1 MSEKNGPA
9 LEMTHIRK
17 RLGNAP
23 GIADFSLR
31 LEKGKIHGVLGES
44 RTGKTALARMLG
56 GECAPESGDIQIES
70 QDVDVRNPR
79 IAAAWGIG
87 CAGEESPYVA
97 GLSVIDHL
105 VLGSEFAPSGK
116 LSKRAVRREGP
127 ELCER
132 YGIPLDLPSLRAEE
146 MTRADWLWAE
156 ILRMVLQEK
165 DILVLDE
172 PDAIFTQQEM
182 DQLVSVLRKI
192 CEVGS
197 AALLLSRRPETALA
211 CDQVTVLRP
220 GAPAE
225 TYLTSEATPEDL
237 AMLMRGEAEAL
248 PMEKK
253 EVSLGAISLEVR
265 RLTVHDR
272 ESAADPAHE
281 MSFEVRAGEIVCL
294 LGRPDHGWNALT
306 AALLGAEEIAGG
318 RIRLNGKDVSLA
330 SVEERIRAGVAC
342 LPRDARTWSAAGE
355 CTLEENLAL
364 PRYREFQES
373 GWVKRRKRREAA
385 GQILETGS
393 GLVQVELDSLP
404 DEIEEEALRLAV
416 LLRETERKPALLI
429 VEEPTRHVSEQAAA
443 RICESLFSVRA
454 NHRAVLVLT
463 SQPEEALRLAD
474 RIFVVHEGEIMGEFD
489 PAYTSERELGWYM
502 SGQWQQQRYGGS
514 AVEGEDE

>member
-172 PDAIFTQQEM
+172 PDAVFTRQEM
-182 DQLVSVLRKI
+182 DRLTSALRSICQNGSAVLLFSRQPETVLRA
-192 CEVGS
+192 CE
-197 AALLLSRRPETALA
+197 A
-211 CDQVTVLRP
+211 VTVLCP
-220 GAPAE
+220 GGPAE

-237 AMLMRGEAEAL
+237 ALLMRGEDAAART
-248 PMEKK
+248 EKK
-253 EVSLGAISLEVR
+253 EVSLGGMALEAR
-265 RLTVHDR
+265 RLTVRDR
-272 ESAADPAHE
+272 EGAADPARDL
-281 MSFEVRAGEIVCL
+281 SFEIRGGEIVCL
-294 LGRPDHGWNALT
+294 LGRPDHGWDAVAAALIGADET
-306 AALLGAEEIAGG
+306 AAG
-318 RIRLNGKDVSLA
+318 RIKLEGKDVSRA
-330 SVEERIRAGVAC
+330 SVRERIDAGMAY
-342 LPRDARTWSAAGE
+342 LPWNVRELCAVSDL
-355 CTLEENLAL
+355 TLEENLAL
-364 PRYREFQES
+364 NCYREFQES
-373 GWVKRRKRREAA
+373 GWVKRRARREKM
-385 GQILETGS
+385 GSLLESIGNDLS
-393 GLVQVELDSLP
+393 AMP
-404 DEIEEEALRLAV
+404 DKMEEEALYQAMLAKE
-416 LLRETERKPALLI
+416 LERKPALLI

-489 PAYTSERELGWYM
+489 PAYTSARELGWYM